1 MIYLFLLAP
10 SATTNCALQKSNHL
24 RQGGSFHDA
33 GWKEI
38 HIHPNIRFGSRK
50 RDAGPPLSS
59 GTAQTPCEET
69 NSGGRMS
76 RPQVVAASTKWEQEV
91 HLLSA

>member
-1 MIYLFLLAP
+1 MAP
-10 SATTNCALQKSNHL
+10 SATTDCALQKPNHL

-33 GWKEI
+33 GWKKCM
-38 HIHPNIRFGSRK
+38 HPNIRFGSTK

-69 NSGGRMS
+69 NSGERMS